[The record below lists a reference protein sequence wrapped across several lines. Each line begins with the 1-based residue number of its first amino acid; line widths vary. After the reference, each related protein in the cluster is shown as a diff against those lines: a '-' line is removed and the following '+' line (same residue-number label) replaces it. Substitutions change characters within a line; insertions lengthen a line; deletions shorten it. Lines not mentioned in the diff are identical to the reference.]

1 MFFADPAMTAAMA
14 NPAEPKVSA
23 VLTVYNKAGPL
34 PATMRSLR
42 RQMPDERLIEYVFVD
57 DRSSDRSLDVIRE
70 AMAGAPHL
78 RIIEN
83 TENRGPSIR
92 LNQGAEAARGQ
103 WLYLLDADDIAP
115 AGTIEAMLDL
125 LERERAEVIYG
136 RTEKSLEPAE
146 ALLDRAVEAG
156 APYHVAEAPLRYIM
170 KGGFVRMGLACS
182 RDLFLRAGGADP
194 RIFIQ
199 DESLPLRLA
208 GHARRLIDWTAV
220 VLLMPDPGAG
230 ASRISSDKTQLH
242 HDAFL
247 AFAHALEDLGPA
259 HPKVAPVL
267 YARAV
272 SAFWK
277 YAMRKSGHPLLQPA
291 FWRYLEA
298 KLLHPAPRPEVLAA
312 MAAELRRLPGIRRP

>member
-1 MFFADPAMTAAMA
+1 M
-14 NPAEPKVSA
+14 KV
-23 VLTVYNKAGPL
+23 
-34 PATMRSLR
+34 
-42 RQMPDERLIEYVFVD
+42 
-57 DRSSDRSLDVIRE
+57 
-70 AMAGAPHL
+70 
-78 RIIEN
+78 
-83 TENRGPSIR
+83 
-92 LNQGAEAARGQ
+92 
-103 WLYLLDADDIAP
+103 
-115 AGTIEAMLDL
+115 
-125 LERERAEVIYG
+125 
-136 RTEKSLEPAE
+136 
-146 ALLDRAVEAG
+146 
-156 APYHVAEAPLRYIM
+156 
-170 KGGFVRMGLACS
+170 GFVRMGLACT
-182 RDLFLRAGGADP
+182 RDLLLRAGGADP

-208 GHARRLIDWTAV
+208 CHAGRLIDWTAV
-220 VLLMPDPGAG
+220 VLLMPDRGAG